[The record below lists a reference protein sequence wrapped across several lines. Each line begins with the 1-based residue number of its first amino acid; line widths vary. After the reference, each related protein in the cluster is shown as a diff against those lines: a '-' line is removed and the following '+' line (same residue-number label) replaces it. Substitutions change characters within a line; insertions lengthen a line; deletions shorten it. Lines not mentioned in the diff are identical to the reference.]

1 MTNRDGN
8 YARKIKPN
16 DPGEPRH
23 TGTGQE
29 MAEQRWGNVFYPTL
43 GGLDLRLQFAGK
55 QIKDPVRSEWK
66 TIL

>member
-1 MTNRDGN
+1 METMLEKLNQMIQVNQDIQ
-8 YARKIKPN
+8 APAKKW
-16 DPGEPRH
+16 
-23 TGTGQE
+23 Q
-29 MAEQRWGNVFYPTL
+29 NVFYTTL